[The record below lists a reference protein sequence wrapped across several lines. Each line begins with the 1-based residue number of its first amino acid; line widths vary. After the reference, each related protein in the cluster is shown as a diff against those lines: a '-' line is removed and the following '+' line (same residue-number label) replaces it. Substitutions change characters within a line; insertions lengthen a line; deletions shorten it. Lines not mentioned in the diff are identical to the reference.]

1 MLDWKENTFLSSAN
15 GSTMLCDAGNPP
27 PDSDG
32 HDVIT
37 TLSEEVALAQAAEFC
52 SLTSVFQVTSR
63 TSCTGGRQ
71 ACEGMTQGN
80 LDKIQTVQIVGTML
94 TLVTV
99 GDHWWSFTKA
109 WKGGGGN
116 GWVQVRG

>member
-1 MLDWKENTFLSSAN
+1 MLSSAN

-52 SLTSVFQVTSR
+52 SLTSVFQATSG
-63 TSCTGGRQ
+63 TSCMGGRQ

-80 LDKIQTVQIVGTML
+80 LDKI
-94 TLVTV
+94 
-99 GDHWWSFTKA
+99 
-109 WKGGGGN
+109 
-116 GWVQVRG
+116 